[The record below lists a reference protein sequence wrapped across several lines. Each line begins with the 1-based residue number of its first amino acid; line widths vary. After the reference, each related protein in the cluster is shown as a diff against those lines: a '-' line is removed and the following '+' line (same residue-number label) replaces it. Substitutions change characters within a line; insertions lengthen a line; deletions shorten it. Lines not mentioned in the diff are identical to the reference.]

1 MPEGRNRRVENKI
14 FAIISLNNACIN
26 NACMNNASSIEIRYS
41 RRRGRITAQSGN
53 KRDFIWIK
61 TNRIGSYTKR
71 IACLDRTHARKHATQ
86 PFLHTNE
93 RNFIQQTNTLD
104 QTRVLIYFQS
114 ELSETILGEILGEK
128 MADKSNF
135 SLSTSFFSD
144 SVRIAST
151 MPLIVSGV

>member
-14 FAIISLNNACIN
+14 FAIISLNNAC
-26 NACMNNASSIEIRYS
+26 MNNASSIEIRYS
-41 RRRGRITAQSGN
+41 RRRRRITAQSGN

-71 IACLDRTHARKHATQ
+71 IACLDRTHARRHATQ

-114 ELSETILGEILGEK
+114 ELSETILGETLGEK